1 MNADALLKGTA
12 VLLALQ
18 WVSVLIVN
26 ALGLKFPP
34 SLLGMLLLAVLLL
47 KGIIRLEVV
56 EDICTLLIK
65 KMGMLFLPAAV
76 GIMLYVQEIQAEALA
91 IFATIIITS
100 LIILLT
106 TAGFLELAL
115 RNKKGDKPL

>member
-76 GIMLYVQEIQAEALA
+76 VNNLKV
-91 IFATIIITS
+91 
-100 LIILLT
+100 
-106 TAGFLELAL
+106 
-115 RNKKGDKPL
+115 RP